1 MAKQPT
7 PEIRVFNGRP
17 VVNRDW
23 IVERT
28 GASRATITLWYT
40 KRADQPEDT
49 RHPEKAVTIERIDF
63 YDQEEF
69 ERFYA
74 AHQERKKKK
83 VLTTDPALYEGH
95 IDDVLSINQAAELLG
110 FADAGAIR
118 KYLSM
123 NTGYFPEAVG
133 TVAGP
138 TGRQIPGFRR
148 GDLQNFDRRRTGDG
162 TGLAGRPAGTPQ
174 EKGPRPET
182 EQRIQTAITYLRE
195 HGHHHG
201 TGAKLA
207 IIHDEPA
214 LKWERIVKRARE
226 RMEEQDTAQE
236 S

>member
-1 MAKQPT
+1 MAKQPH
-7 PEIRVFNGRP
+7 PEIRTFNGRP

-23 IVERT
+23 ITERT
-28 GASRATITLWYT
+28 GASRPTITLWYT
-40 KRADQPEDT
+40 KRADQPEDA
-49 RHPEKAVTIERIDF
+49 RHPEKAVTIERVDF

-83 VLTTDPALYEGH
+83 VLPTDPALHEGH
-95 IDDVLSINQAAELLG
+95 PDDVLSINQAAELLG
-110 FADAGAIR
+110 FANAGAIR

-123 NTGYFPEAVG
+123 DTGYFPAPAG

-148 GDLQNFDRRRTGDG
+148 GDLQDFDRRRTGDG
-162 TGLAGRPAGTPQ
+162 TGLAGRPTGTPQ
-174 EKGPRPET
+174 HRGPRPET

-201 TGAKLA
+201 AGAKLA
-207 IIHDEPA
+207 TIHGEPA
-214 LKWERIVKRARE
+214 WKWERIVKRAHE
-226 RMEEQDTAQE
+226 RMMEPETAQE
-236 S
+236 R